1 MVSGF
6 SDIEVTSDLFKSI
19 FSGVMGEKSAAREQR
34 RVRGGEVE
42 SVDHSFKKLTSLI
55 LTACPTSKREIKAE
69 ETWPKTKE
77 LANWCCQFLE
87 IQDKHV
93 QSPSCSWRP
102 DCLGA

>member
-6 SDIEVTSDLFKSI
+6 GDMEVISDLFKGI
-19 FSGVMGEKSAAREQR
+19 FSGVMGQKPAAREQR

-69 ETWPKTKE
+69 ETWPKPKE
-77 LANWCCQFLE
+77 LANWCYQFLE
-87 IQDKHV
+87 IQDKPV
-93 QSPSCSWRP
+93 QSPSAVKRP